1 MTRAQKLRAFELL
14 SGRGLRRLR
23 GAPSVMRVG
32 FAPAYGDDPSAVI
45 DNPAALPKCWSDEVG
60 NELIAQCHQHH
71 PQCNPDRVAALLE
84 LPYCSPPDRPAV
96 PVRPEPASCPP
107 ADLGSYVVVALVGGL
122 LGAYLTTRI
131 THKRSTSRYSS

>member
-1 MTRAQKLRAFELL
+1 MTRAQKLRALELL
-14 SGRGLRRLR
+14 SGRNLRRLR
-23 GAPSVMRVG
+23 GAPSSMRVG
-32 FAPAYGDDPSAVI
+32 FAPAYGAI
-45 DNPAALPKCWSDEVG
+45 DNPASLPKCWSDELG

-84 LPYCSPPDRPAV
+84 LPYCSPPDRPVA
-96 PVRPEPASCPP
+96 PLRPEPASCPP

-131 THKRSTSRYSS
+131 THKRSTRSSL